1 VYGNIIPPA
10 SFNGFNIGLPLKLG
24 HDGSDKRTR
33 QSSPLNAS
41 VSIATACNPSP
52 TTSPALG
59 NVADRMLL
67 IKFIA
72 PPAAPIPAAAAAPAP
87 AIDIFNS
94 FIIVLFI

>member
-10 SFNGFNIGLPLKLG
+10 SFNGFNTGLPLKLG
-24 HDGSDKRTR
+24 HVGNVILTR
-33 QSSPLNAS
+33 QSSIVLS
-41 VSIATACNPSP
+41 LYTEYTLIKSP
-52 TTSPALG
+52 ATSPARG